1 MWVWVCGDS
10 ELYEALLRVFM
21 ERAESAEGMACDLK

>member
-10 ELYEALLRVFM
+10 ELYEALLRDFV
-21 ERAESAEGMACDLK
+21 ERAEYAEGVACDLK